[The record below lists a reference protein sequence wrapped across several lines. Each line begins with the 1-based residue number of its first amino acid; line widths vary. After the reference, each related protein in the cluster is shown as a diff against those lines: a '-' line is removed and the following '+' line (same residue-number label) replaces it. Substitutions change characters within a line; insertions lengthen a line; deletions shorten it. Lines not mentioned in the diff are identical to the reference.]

1 MNNHTLGVIHHSLKG
16 HLVFVSHWGYG
27 VMGWVMQPD
36 LSLPRGRFQTS
47 LEKTRESERGEKH
60 WGTAFALLF
69 HPWPSC
75 LQPAGIDRVG
85 SAYVYTDTLCPFVMR
100 WVTGHFLIVAFN
112 PGSLYGHSCFSC
124 SRSSMS
130 PPTWFLS
137 TISHLPIFLIKVC
150 WWTRSLMLTLLW
162 GWWCSRLGL
171 DVKDTLML
179 F

>member
-1 MNNHTLGVIHHSLKG
+1 MNNHTLGVIHHSLKR

-27 VMGWVMQPD
+27 VMGWVMQQD
-36 LSLPRGRFQTS
+36 LSLPWGRFQTS
-47 LEKTRESERGEKH
+47 LEETRESERGEKH

-75 LQPAGIDRVG
+75 LQPTGIDRVG

-112 PGSLYGHSCFSC
+112 PGSLYGHSCFSW

-150 WWTRSLMLTLLW
+150 WWTRSLMLTLFW
-162 GWWCSRLGL
+162 GWWRSRLGL
-171 DVKDTLML
+171 DVKEYDA
-179 F
+179 